1 MVQLTAGFLALL
13 AVLTA
18 LANQSVAGTTDAR
31 LPATGWELERD
42 VEIPSYAV
50 TEPASTNLNIESVV
64 LLCEQGPHQRG
75 LQLRLY
81 LSSAGPL
88 APLSAGNLK
97 NTPTVDFTIDDVSY
111 AVHLLF
117 ADDFVVVADFTDGLM
132 PILSGALLDALQA
145 GRRMELQF
153 QLLQGTHGQTPAFD
167 GIAVV
172 DLQAGPGGAAVA
184 AVRRCAGAS
193 NVGRLRRTN
202 SAT

>member
-1 MVQLTAGFLALL
+1 
-13 AVLTA
+13 
-18 LANQSVAGTTDAR
+18 
-31 LPATGWELERD
+31 
-42 VEIPSYAV
+42 
-50 TEPASTNLNIESVV
+50 
-64 LLCEQGPHQRG
+64 
-75 LQLRLY
+75 
-81 LSSAGPL
+81 
-88 APLSAGNLK
+88 
-97 NTPTVDFTIDDVSY
+97 
-111 AVHLLF
+111 VHLLF